1 MLTTPSQA
9 IPDQNHAILVRLFQ
23 ILAPGK
29 RDVVALIE
37 AYFDESGAHV
47 GSHALCVAGYLFE
60 KTQCEALDLD
70 YIRSPWL
77 GNPDMRLDRLRCGDQ
92 AKPELSA

>member
-1 MLTTPSQA
+1 MAEQG
-9 IPDQNHAILVRLFQ
+9 
-23 ILAPGK
+23 LAAEVTG
-29 RDVVALIE
+29 RN
-37 AYFDESGAHV
+37 
-47 GSHALCVAGYLFE
+47 ALCEIRPSGRGLLVSHGHSLLGCASDRAE
-60 KTQCEALDLD
+60 P